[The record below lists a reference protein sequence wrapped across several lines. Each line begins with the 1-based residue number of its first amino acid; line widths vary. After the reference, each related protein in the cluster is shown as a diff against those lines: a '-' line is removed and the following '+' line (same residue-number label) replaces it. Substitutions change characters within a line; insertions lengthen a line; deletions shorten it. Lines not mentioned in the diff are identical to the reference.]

1 MQKITLD
8 EFCAH
13 WVREREKGG
22 WDPFLPSRL
31 AGNTFDFATE
41 AGQYSRRQFLAS
53 FPSGGFCGGTWTPR
67 TSRWGRKFTHPVMN
81 DTGALAAGIKGEADR
96 TDIRGAA
103 QRR

>member
-53 FPSGGFCGGTWTPR
+53 FPSGGFCGRHMDATYLPLGAEVY
-67 TSRWGRKFTHPVMN
+67 TSGH
-81 DTGALAAGIKGEADR
+81 E
-96 TDIRGAA
+96 
-103 QRR
+103 

>member
-13 WVREREKGG
+13 WVRERGKGG

-53 FPSGGFCGGTWTPR
+53 FPSGGFCSGTWTPR
-67 TSRWGRKFTHPVMN
+67 TSRWGRKFTHP
-81 DTGALAAGIKGEADR
+81 GHE
-96 TDIRGAA
+96 
-103 QRR
+103 

>member
-41 AGQYSRRQFLAS
+41 AISCLLSLGRFLRRHMDATYLPLGAEVYT
-53 FPSGGFCGGTWTPR
+53 SG
-67 TSRWGRKFTHPVMN
+67 H
-81 DTGALAAGIKGEADR
+81 E
-96 TDIRGAA
+96 
-103 QRR
+103 

>member
-41 AGQYSRRQFLAS
+41 AGQYSRRQFLA
-53 FPSGGFCGGTWTPR
+53 
-67 TSRWGRKFTHPVMN
+67 
-81 DTGALAAGIKGEADR
+81 
-96 TDIRGAA
+96 
-103 QRR
+103 

>member
-41 AGQYSRRQFLAS
+41 AGQSAGGNFLPP
-53 FPSGGFCGGTWTPR
+53 FPREVSAAAHGRHVPPVGGG
-67 TSRWGRKFTHPVMN
+67 SLH
-81 DTGALAAGIKGEADR
+81 
-96 TDIRGAA
+96 IRS
-103 QRR
+103 